1 MTAYVKIIN
10 ITDENKVRFNYL
22 RKKTLIKV
30 KENLHKQFIYKI
42 KLTHSINNSTE
53 DIKIRTHTYK
63 ERI

>member
-30 KENLHKQFIYKI
+30 KENLHK
-42 KLTHSINNSTE
+42 
-53 DIKIRTHTYK
+53 
-63 ERI
+63 